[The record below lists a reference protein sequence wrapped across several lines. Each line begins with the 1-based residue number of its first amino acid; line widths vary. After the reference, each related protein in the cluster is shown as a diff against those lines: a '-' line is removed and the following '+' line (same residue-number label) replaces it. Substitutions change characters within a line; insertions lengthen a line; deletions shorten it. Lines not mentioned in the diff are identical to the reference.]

1 MTPAAIAEALF
12 VSSVQ
17 PSEHLTEGQLEAAV
31 DTALR
36 SHGGIDGCACACAAE
51 YGDHPDIAADRM
63 RWALA
68 AATTT
73 RLSTLA

>member
-17 PSEHLTEGQLEAAV
+17 PSEHLTDVQLDAAV
-31 DTALR
+31 DTALT

-51 YGDHPDIAADRM
+51 YGDHPDTAADRM
-63 RWALA
+63 RWALQ

-73 RLSTLA
+73 RHVTVS